1 MVGPLEG
8 GVGDRAGDEGG
19 EDGGG
24 GAAPGPAPQGHGD
37 GGAEVDVPAE
47 HGRQSQCL
55 GRSPLGQAESKALW
69 KRKSLLETFESEFVT
84 YASKLTRI
92 SLCQKPRILYKRLQ
106 KRTKLRKDEPRNTG
120 DMFQASHS
128 DEICPFQRAIP
139 PRPGNKLRTNFRG
152 NALVHVC
159 GGQLRLTLF
168 L

>member
-8 GVGDRAGDEGG
+8 GVGGRAGDEGG

-92 SLCQKPRILYKRLQ
+92 SLCQKPRILYNRLQ
-106 KRTKLRKDEPRNTG
+106 KRTKLRKIEARNTG

-128 DEICPFQRAIP
+128 RRNLQATNYELTFGECTRAC
-139 PRPGNKLRTNFRG
+139 LRRK
-152 NALVHVC
+152 
-159 GGQLRLTLF
+159 LRLTLF

>member
-92 SLCQKPRILYKRLQ
+92 SLCQKPRILYNRLQ
-106 KRTKLRKDEPRNTG
+106 KRTKLRKDEARNTG
-120 DMFQASHS
+120 DMFQAS
-128 DEICPFQRAIP
+128 PKFA
-139 PRPGNKLRTNFRG
+139 GNKLRTNFRG
-152 NALVHVC
+152 IHSCMFAEEAKVDVVPIIW
-159 GGQLRLTLF
+159 
-168 L
+168 

>member
-84 YASKLTRI
+84 YSFFKVDKDI
-92 SLCQKPRILYKRLQ
+92 SLSK
-106 KRTKLRKDEPRNTG
+106 
-120 DMFQASHS
+120 ASHTL
-128 DEICPFQRAIP
+128 QQTT
-139 PRPGNKLRTNFRG
+139 KTNQTTKR
-152 NALVHVC
+152 
-159 GGQLRLTLF
+159 
-168 L
+168 